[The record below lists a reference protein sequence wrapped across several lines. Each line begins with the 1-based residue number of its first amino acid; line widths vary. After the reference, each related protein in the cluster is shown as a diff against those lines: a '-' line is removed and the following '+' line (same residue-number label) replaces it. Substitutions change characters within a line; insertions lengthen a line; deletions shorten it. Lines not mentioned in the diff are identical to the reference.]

1 MLRLSGVP
9 LCRRQWS
16 LDVIAA
22 EFRMTRDSGELVNFM
37 HIEKNA
43 GTTMRSILRMNYN
56 SNEYFG
62 APPLGRVSCTGEA
75 KTINSP
81 DQDIFE
87 VSSEIQNQQHRLACV
102 AASLPFG
109 IDKYLD
115 RPVAYFTF
123 LREPVERCI
132 STWYFAFQNRSRSGL
147 WSILE
152 QYDFDLLRILGDGV
166 AYQFTNDQVRMIAGI
181 SSPRPTACDF
191 RSAREIIAERFVLAG
206 AVTAFDR
213 CLQVLAPRFGWQK
226 TSYSPL
232 NVGVKS
238 DHSLLPTGAE
248 NHFREANDLDI
259 RLYEWVVQTY
269 LPRRL
274 A

>member
-1 MLRLSGVP
+1 MPRV
-9 LCRRQWS
+9 
-16 LDVIAA
+16 
-22 EFRMTRDSGELVNFM
+22 SGELVNFM

-43 GTTMRSILRMNYN
+43 GTTMRSILRMNYHP
-56 SNEYFG
+56 SEYFG

-75 KTINSP
+75 KTIDSL

-87 VSSEIQNQQHRLACV
+87 VSCEIQSQQHKLACV

-115 RPVAYFTF
+115 RPVAYFTV

-132 STWYFAFQNRSRSGL
+132 SNWYFAFQNRSQSAL

-166 AYQFTNDQVRMIAGI
+166 AYQFTNDQVRMITGI
-181 SSPRPTACDF
+181 SSAWPTADDF
-191 RSAREIIAERFVLAG
+191 RLACDIIEERFVLAG
-206 AVTAFDR
+206 AVTVFDC
-213 CLQVLAPRFGWQK
+213 CLQVLARRFGWHK

-232 NVGVKS
+232 NVGVKT
-238 DHSLLPTGAE
+238 DHSLLPTGAK
-248 NHFREANDLDI
+248 NYFREANDLDI
-259 RLYEWVVQTY
+259 RLYEWVIQTY